1 MCALLCVW
9 RDKCVCVCVC
19 VCLYLCVCVSSL
31 QYRQVFAR
39 TSPHDKA
46 SIVRAYQ
53 RVGFSTVMC
62 GDGTNDVGA
71 LKVADAGA
79 HHKAATCFLFAFV
92 CVCVCVCWCVCVCV
106 LVCVFVCVCVCVCVF
121 VFVFVFV
128 CLCVCLFVRHDV
140 AAFQLTPP
148 LLLAPVLRCRHCPD
162 LWR

>member
-1 MCALLCVW
+1 MCALLSVFA
-9 RDKCVCVCVC
+9 VHGVTNVCVC
-19 VCLYLCVCVSSL
+19 VCLCVCVCVCVSSL

-79 HHKAATCFLFAFV
+79 HHKAATCFLFALRLCV

-106 LVCVFVCVCVCVCVF
+106 C

-128 CLCVCLFVRHDV
+128 CLCVCACL
-140 AAFQLTPP
+140 
-148 LLLAPVLRCRHCPD
+148 
-162 LWR
+162 